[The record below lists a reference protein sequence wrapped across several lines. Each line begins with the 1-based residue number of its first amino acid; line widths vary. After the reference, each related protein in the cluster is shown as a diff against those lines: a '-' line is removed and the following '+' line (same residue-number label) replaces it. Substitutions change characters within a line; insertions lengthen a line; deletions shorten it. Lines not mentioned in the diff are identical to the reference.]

1 MLPFVVPAVQW
12 AWSSRCGCDVL
23 AAVRSTARPSGA
35 STGARCSSPG
45 VVQSRSPFR
54 PPGLRPPLGRR
65 SSAAARSSRPQV
77 FAARGQS
84 DSAQRGSRPRA
95 RVLKY
100 LPVCSSLLESAN
112 GQTAVARKWL
122 RVPSRSAGG
131 AAARVPGRI
140 IARVARCWRPASR
153 CVATDAGKRTSPPPP
168 PPPLNTHSP
177 HADRST

>member
-1 MLPFVVPAVQW
+1 MFAYPRVMLPFVVPAVQW

-100 LPVCSSLLESAN
+100 LSSLLESARVCEWTN
-112 GQTAVARKWL
+112 SSGAKMATCAFPQCRRRSCARSGANHCARGTLLAARLSL
-122 RVPSRSAGG
+122 RRDGRWKAYV
-131 AAARVPGRI
+131 AAAAAAAP
-140 IARVARCWRPASR
+140 
-153 CVATDAGKRTSPPPP
+153 
-168 PPPLNTHSP
+168 
-177 HADRST
+177 